1 MARQG
6 RPLPKVVALLNQKG
20 GVGKTTS
27 TANLGAAF
35 ARLGKRVLLIDL
47 DPQSN
52 LSMHFGV
59 EAEPTQPS
67 VYDLLVGDGIDA
79 ASVIVKAREGL
90 DFMPAVTELALV
102 EGELA
107 QQPDMQR
114 TLERAVA
121 PVAGDYDLI
130 LLDCPPSLGVLSVN
144 ALTMADEVF
153 VPMLAHYLALRG
165 LEKLLETVHMVS
177 QGLNPRLRVTGV
189 LLCQHEQQS
198 LHGRAVVDEIAAQL
212 ARYEGTGLPWDG
224 CAILQPPVRRNIK
237 LAEAPSFGQTI
248 FDYAPQCPG
257 AGDYMQIAL
266 HQVARWWPSEPE
278 PAPAPKART
287 KRSKPAVAGTPTQDA
302 PAAGA

>member
-35 ARLGKRVLLIDL
+35 SRLGKRVLLIDL

-67 VYDLLVGDGIDA
+67 VYDLLIGEDIDA
-79 ASVIVKAREGL
+79 ASVIVRAREGL

-107 QQPDMQR
+107 QRPDMQR

-121 PVAGDYDLI
+121 PVAGNYDLI

-266 HQVARWWPSEPE
+266 HQVERWWPSEAE
-278 PAPAPKART
+278 PAPAAKPRAKRT
-287 KRSKPAVAGTPTQDA
+287 KAAPTGTPTQDA

>member
-67 VYDLLVGDGIDA
+67 VYDLLVGEDIDA
-79 ASVIVKAREGL
+79 ASVIVHAREGL

-107 QQPDMQR
+107 QRPDMQR

-121 PVAGDYDLI
+121 PVAGNYDLI

-144 ALTMADEVF
+144 ALTMA
-153 VPMLAHYLALRG
+153 
-165 LEKLLETVHMVS
+165 
-177 QGLNPRLRVTGV
+177 
-189 LLCQHEQQS
+189 
-198 LHGRAVVDEIAAQL
+198 
-212 ARYEGTGLPWDG
+212 
-224 CAILQPPVRRNIK
+224 
-237 LAEAPSFGQTI
+237 
-248 FDYAPQCPG
+248 
-257 AGDYMQIAL
+257 
-266 HQVARWWPSEPE
+266 
-278 PAPAPKART
+278 
-287 KRSKPAVAGTPTQDA
+287 
-302 PAAGA
+302 

>member
-6 RPLPKVVALLNQKG
+6 RLQPKVVALLNQKG

-67 VYDLLVGDGIDA
+67 VYDLLVGEGIDA
-79 ASVIVKAREGL
+79 RSVIVHAREGL

-177 QGLNPRLRVTGV
+177 QGLNLRLRVTGV

-266 HQVARWWPSEPE
+266 HQVERWWPSEAE
-278 PAPAPKART
+278 PAPAVKPRAKRT
-287 KRSKPAVAGTPTQDA
+287 KASSAIAPTQDA

>member
-266 HQVARWWPSEPE
+266 HQVERWWPSEAE
-278 PAPAPKART
+278 PAPAPKARA

>member
-1 MARQG
+1 MDRQG

-67 VYDLLVGDGIDA
+67 VYDLLLGEDIDA
-79 ASVIVKAREGL
+79 ASVIVHAREGL

-107 QQPDMQR
+107 QRPDMQR

-121 PVAGDYDLI
+121 PVAGNYDLI

-248 FDYAPQCPG
+248 FDYAPQSPG

-266 HQVARWWPSEPE
+266 HQVERWWPTEAE
-278 PAPAPKART
+278 PALAAKPRAKRT
-287 KRSKPAVAGTPTQDA
+287 KAAAAVVPTQDA

>member
-6 RPLPKVVALLNQKG
+6 RLQPKVVALLNQKG

-67 VYDLLVGDGIDA
+67 VYDLLVGEGIDA
-79 ASVIVKAREGL
+79 RSVIVHAREGL

-121 PVAGDYDLI
+121 PVAGGYDLI

-266 HQVARWWPSEPE
+266 HQVERWWPSEAE
-278 PAPAPKART
+278 PAPALKART

>member
-6 RPLPKVVALLNQKG
+6 RPLTKVVALLNQKG

-67 VYDLLVGDGIDA
+67 VYDLFVGENIDA
-79 ASVIVKAREGL
+79 ASVIVRAREGL

-102 EGELA
+102 EGDLA
-107 QQPDMQR
+107 QRPDMQR
-114 TLERAVA
+114 TLERSVA
-121 PVAGDYDLI
+121 PVAGNYDLI

-177 QGLNPRLRVTGV
+177 QGLNPRLRVTGI

-198 LHGRAVVDEIAAQL
+198 LHGRAVIDEIAGQL

-266 HQVARWWPSEPE
+266 HQFERWWPSVAE
-278 PAPAPKART
+278 PAPAPKPRAKRT
-287 KRSKPAVAGTPTQDA
+287 RAVPAGTQTQDA

>member
-107 QQPDMQR
+107 QKPDMQR

-266 HQVARWWPSEPE
+266 HQVERWWPSEAE

>member
-266 HQVARWWPSEPE
+266 HQVERWWPSEAE

>member
-114 TLERAVA
+114 TLECAVA

-266 HQVARWWPSEPE
+266 HQVERWWPSEAE

>member
-67 VYDLLVGDGIDA
+67 VYDLLVGDEVEA
-79 ASVIVKAREGL
+79 ASVIVHAREGL

-266 HQVARWWPSEPE
+266 HQVERWWPSEAE
-278 PAPAPKART
+278 PAPAPKARA